1 MTNQGDLETRSQW
14 GTKRWTYWGGQ
25 RVRDTEGEGDRQK
38 ERRFVRKSLTRKE
51 YESREEKRERQDE
64 WEKWEV

>member
-1 MTNQGDLETRSQW
+1 M
-14 GTKRWTYWGGQ
+14 
-25 RVRDTEGEGDRQK
+25 RDTEGEGDRQK